1 MVRDFSKHALNIYS
15 KPSSTPQQMDYCLR
29 MMRKSAV
36 DAARFG
42 RVWDEVHALRDAY
55 EMNP

>member
-1 MVRDFSKHALNIYS
+1 
-15 KPSSTPQQMDYCLR
+15 MDYCLR
-29 MMRKSAV
+29 MIHKAAV

-42 RVWDEVHALRDAY
+42 SVWKEVHAWKDAY